1 MSKTKIVCTL
11 GPSSEEVCVLQKMVS
26 AGMKVAR
33 INLSHGNQEIHRKRM
48 ENIKEAARLQGN
60 KVALLV
66 DTRGP
71 EIRIR
76 SFKDGSAELKE
87 GNFFTLTADEVDG
100 DEKKVSVTYS
110 GLPRDVSPGDTV
122 LLDDGRIS
130 LKVVETTERDVECR
144 VEFGGTLRDNKGMN
158 LPGVH
163 LDLPVLSEKDRE
175 DLLFALELGIDFIA
189 ASFVRNRQDVID
201 IRNLAENAGK
211 GRVGIISKIEN
222 RQGLDNYSEI
232 LEGSDGI
239 MVARGDLGVEIPV
252 EEVPLAQKYMIEE
265 CNRAGKPVIT
275 ATQMLESM
283 MQNPFPTR
291 AEASDVANAIIDGTD
306 AVMLSGETAVGSY
319 PVEAARTMQRIA
331 KRTEEGLLYEQILE
345 YFEPAMEKTVTD
357 AISYATCH
365 TAQELGASAI
375 ITSTQSG
382 YTARMVSKYRPR
394 SPVIAVTPVEKVAL
408 SLNLSWGVLP
418 VTSPPINNTDEMF
431 TVAVQTSLEAG
442 LISNGDLVVI
452 TAGLPVGVPGSTN
465 LLRVETVGEVMA
477 SGTGLGRF
485 AVTGKALV
493 VRELAD
499 MKKVEEGDIVVMVS
513 TEKEFVPYLEKT
525 RGVVAEEGGLT
536 SNAALVAVN
545 QGIPAI
551 VGVEDATR
559 IVSDG
564 EIITLDGIRGL
575 LYRGRATVL

>member
-87 GNFFTLTADEVDG
+87 GNFFTLTTDEVDG

-222 RQGLDNYSEI
+222 RQGLDNYTEI
-232 LEGSDGI
+232 LEVSDGI

-452 TAGLPVGVPGSTN
+452 TAGLPMGVSGSTN